1 MKNKLKALGAL
12 LVFLGGVCEVEAA
25 KKSSNPI
32 QRAIETD
39 GALASNEDELMSI
52 LDNDP
57 FYSGLLEPEKQK
69 IIEWHR
75 NHWQQQL
82 ELLKRGNEDFAN
94 QQGEKRRRGN
104 VTSANFAAPGV
115 SVNQSGDHRSNNRVI
130 FDSNFSKSSDR
141 SVLKKKDGESLMKTK
156 KQEEVEK
163 CKNRQKLGCSVVFS
177 NIDDMMKAST
187 WFGGCLCVKEP
198 GMKGAVSQDGTVA
211 QREVI
216 LNISLSGSFDKFNA
230 ICDSIIKSPEENEE
244 ILKELSALLKNNPD
258 AQKAYGQP
266 NYVEVVVNIF
276 REIVLRI
283 TDNTVK
289 ILENNS
295 KKFAGSVDACKK
307 ELEAMQKPKGLSL
320 KERML
325 RQLQQGS

>member
-12 LVFLGGVCEVEAA
+12 LVFWGGVCEIEAA

-82 ELLKRGNEDFAN
+82 DLLRRGYENFSKQRE
-94 QQGEKRRRGN
+94 GKRRRGE

-115 SVNQSGDHRSNNRVI
+115 SIVQAGAHRSNNRVI
-130 FDSNFSKSSDR
+130 FDSNFSKSSNR

-163 CKNRQKLGCSVVFS
+163 CKKRQKLGCSVVFS
-177 NIDDMMKAST
+177 NINSMMKAST
-187 WFGGCLCVKEP
+187 WFDGCLCVKEP

-216 LNISLSGSFDKFNA
+216 LNISLPGSFDKFNA
-230 ICDSIIKSPEENEE
+230 ICDSIIKSPEENKE
-244 ILKELSALLKNNPD
+244 IIEELSTLLENNPD

-266 NYVEVVVNIF
+266 NYAAVIVDIF
-276 REIVLRI
+276 REIVLRT
-283 TDNTVK
+283 TDNIVK
-289 ILENNS
+289 ILESNS
-295 KKFAGSVDACKK
+295 KKFAGSVEARQK

-320 KERML
+320 KEKL
-325 RQLQQGS
+325 KLLQGGH